1 MSLPDSRAGGHGCQR
16 ETPLSP
22 LDGNRGEG
30 GPALLHCI
38 YYTDAFTAQAA
49 SSEIIEKKEI
59 LGQEALIP
67 TKSGLRANFL
77 LPAEAHSLSEV
88 VTFVGGE
95 ELALKQITKQMLYA
109 KPESGETQATANE
122 TLLLSVPS
130 FQFPAV

>member
-30 GPALLHCI
+30 GPALLRRI

-77 LPAEAHSLSEV
+77 LPV
-88 VTFVGGE
+88 VTFAGGE

-109 KPESGETQATANE
+109 KPESGETQATANK